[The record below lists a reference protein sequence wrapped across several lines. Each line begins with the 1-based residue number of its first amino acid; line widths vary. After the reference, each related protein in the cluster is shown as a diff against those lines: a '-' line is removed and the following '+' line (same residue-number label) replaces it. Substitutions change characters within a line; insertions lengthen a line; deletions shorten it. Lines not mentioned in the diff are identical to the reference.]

1 MPFDDTPKRW
11 VDENEIEAYD
21 NASQLVPVE
30 EEKPLPTVAEQKAVV
45 AESDLKEE
53 DKSILGG
60 IIEINNIANALEKTG
75 IMETIEQRIMVI
87 RTYAEHFIA
96 EHLRNNIR
104 AEDLKNM
111 LLMKLARN
119 IDNLDLELASRIYLD
134 LQQTMSQDVAIM
146 NATAHGEVGASAI
159 PNAGPSI
166 NLTVNNATTEGA
178 SITNNTLAVNNQQA
192 NLKDASI
199 LNNTLKKMQNIS
211 MPRQNKNITINQ

>member
-11 VDENEIEAYD
+11 VDENEEEVCD
-21 NASQLVPVE
+21 NSSQLTPIK
-30 EEKPLPTVAEQKAVV
+30 EEKPLPTVAEQKDIIAQ
-45 AESDLKEE
+45 SDLKEE

-146 NATAHGEVGASAI
+146 NATAHGEVGANAI

-178 SITNNTLAVNNQQA
+178 SITNNTLAVNNQQP

-199 LNNTLKKMQNIS
+199 LNSTLKKMQTVS
-211 MPRQNKNITINQ
+211 T

>member
-11 VDENEIEAYD
+11 VDEEEIYD
-21 NASQLVPVE
+21 NTSQLMPIE
-30 EEKPLPTVAEQKAVV
+30 EEKPLPTIAEQKDIVTK
-45 AESDLKEE
+45 SNLNDE
-53 DKSILGG
+53 DKTILGG

-96 EHLRNNIR
+96 QHLRNNIR
-104 AEDLKNM
+104 AENLKDLI
-111 LLMKLARN
+111 LAKLAAN
-119 IDNLDLELASRIYLD
+119 IENLDLELASRIYLD

-146 NATAHGEVGASAI
+146 NATAHGES
-159 PNAGPSI
+159 NATMMAGMGGPSI
-166 NLTVNNATTEGA
+166 NLTVNNATTDGA

-199 LNNTLKKMQNIS
+199 LNNAIKKIQTVS
-211 MPRQNKNITINQ
+211 MPRQKQTVTINQ

>member
-11 VDENEIEAYD
+11 VDEEEIYD
-21 NASQLVPVE
+21 NTSQLMPIE
-30 EEKPLPTVAEQKAVV
+30 EEKPLPTIAEQKDIVTK
-45 AESDLKEE
+45 SNLNDE
-53 DKSILGG
+53 DKTILGG

-87 RTYAEHFIA
+87 RTYAEHFMA
-96 EHLRNNIR
+96 QHLRNNIR
-104 AEDLKNM
+104 AENLKDLI
-111 LLMKLARN
+111 LAKLAAN
-119 IDNLDLELASRIYLD
+119 IENLDLELASRIYLD

-146 NATAHGEVGASAI
+146 NATAHGES
-159 PNAGPSI
+159 NAAMMAGMGGPSI

-199 LNNTLKKMQNIS
+199 LNNAIKKIQTVS
-211 MPRQNKNITINQ
+211 MPRQKQTVTINQ

>member
-11 VDENEIEAYD
+11 VDEEEIYD
-21 NASQLVPVE
+21 NTSQLMPIE
-30 EEKPLPTVAEQKAVV
+30 EEKPLPTIAEQKDIVTK
-45 AESDLKEE
+45 SNLNDE
-53 DKSILGG
+53 DKTILGG

-96 EHLRNNIR
+96 QHLRNNIR
-104 AEDLKNM
+104 AENLKDLI
-111 LLMKLARN
+111 LAKLAAN
-119 IDNLDLELASRIYLD
+119 IENLDLELASRIYLD

-146 NATAHGEVGASAI
+146 NATAHGES
-159 PNAGPSI
+159 NAAMMAGMSGPSI
-166 NLTVNNATTEGA
+166 NLTVNNAATEGA

-199 LNNTLKKMQNIS
+199 LNNAIKRIQTVS
-211 MPRQNKNITINQ
+211 MPRQKQTVTINQ